1 MCLDPAYRE
10 MVDRN
15 LANNS
20 SEVFCNFSRAH
31 AEYIISQFIARANN
45 SIEILTGNFDDDLY
59 NNISVETLLREAA
72 VRIAK
77 NNGQIRI
84 VTLSNKR
91 SDSLDS
97 MVARINGS
105 LPPQEGNHNAVVQ
118 YFAGTC
124 AAPEKVNHYII
135 VDQTRYRL
143 EEPHTKEPECVHA
156 EVCCNGPQRAARLL
170 AGFNS
175 VWGILSR

>member
-59 NNISVETLLREAA
+59 NNISVETLLGDAA
-72 VRIAK
+72 ARIAK
-77 NNGQIRI
+77 NGGKIRI
-84 VTLSNKR
+84 ITLAGKR
-91 SDSLDS
+91 SVALDE
-97 MVARINGS
+97 MVERINGNLA
-105 LPPQEGNHNAVVQ
+105 LPEGDSQKIVQ
-118 YFAGTC
+118 YCAGTC
-124 AAPEKVNHYII
+124 AEPEKVNHYII
-135 VDQTRYRL
+135 VDKMRYRL
-143 EEPHTKEPECVHA
+143 EEPHKQEPECVHA
-156 EVCCNGPQRAARLL
+156 EICCNGPQRSAQLL
-170 AGFNS
+170 AGFNKA
-175 VWGILSR
+175 WRILA